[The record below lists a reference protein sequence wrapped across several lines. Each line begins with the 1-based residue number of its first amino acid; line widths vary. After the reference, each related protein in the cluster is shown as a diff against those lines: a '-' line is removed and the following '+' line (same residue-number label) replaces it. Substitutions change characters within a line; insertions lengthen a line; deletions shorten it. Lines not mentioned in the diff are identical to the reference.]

1 MQENIICISDSVL
14 INITTIQNDYLNDAR
29 VLSKQDGEIHK

>member
-14 INITTIQNDYLNDAR
+14 INITTIQNDHLNDAR